1 MIPFSITIKDAAKP
15 YASLAFM
22 FCGEGAF
29 VFPLVLL
36 STAISLR
43 VFRAVSQTSHYY

>member
-1 MIPFSITIKDAAKP
+1 MIPFSITVKDAAKP

-22 FCGEGAF
+22 SCGEGL
-29 VFPLVLL
+29 VVLPLMLL

-43 VFRAVSQTSHYY
+43 VFGAVSQTCHYY